1 MAVVDK
7 YATKHGNEALAK
19 AYLDFLYSP
28 AGQEIALKHHLRP
41 IDPALLERE
50 KARFER
56 PLLVTAEEAV
66 GGWTRPLPST
76 STTGPCSTRSPPNE
90 VLMRDPDFTRIED
103 YLARPYADLF
113 VQGPHLAS
121 FPDRR
126 NAGIICDLLLNQLF
140 PGFFADRQAVADLP
154 RDLKGFHGELIK
166 HIRRSLR
173 YLARAVGGNLE
184 EVYPRAKELTDAAIE
199 ELPSILDLLQSDIEA
214 AYANDPA
221 ALDRGIIILG
231 YPAIETLT
239 IQRFAHQLYRLNVPL
254 LPRMLTEIAHSRTGI
269 DIHPG
274 ARIGESFFIDHGTG
288 VVIGETCTIGRR
300 CVIYQGVTLGAWNPT
315 AKGEDGIL
323 HRGSDNKR
331 HPDLEDQVT
340 VYAGATI
347 LGGDTVI
354 GHHSVIGGEV
364 WLTKSVDPYSVVM
377 LEEPRLTI
385 RRRRETSAVSV

>member
-1 MAVVDK
+1 
-7 YATKHGNEALAK
+7 
-19 AYLDFLYSP
+19 
-28 AGQEIALKHHLRP
+28 
-41 IDPALLERE
+41 
-50 KARFER
+50 
-56 PLLVTAEEAV
+56 
-66 GGWTRPLPST
+66 
-76 STTGPCSTRSPPNE
+76 
-90 VLMRDPDFTRIED
+90 MRDPDFTRIED

-166 HIRRSLR
+166 QIRRSLR

-231 YPAIETLT
+231 YPAIETLA